1 MIRAHLPPLA
11 RNSDANRGDREDR
24 EDDRTNRTIRT
35 IGHFVRNHHRG
46 PKVLT
51 VLQYLSSFSAPILA
65 LNCKLNPVQ
74 TRHTHKKGAAPF
86 RKQPTDTNNLN
97 FTLLIFTPIFT
108 SLLIY
113 SSQFYILLTL
123 LFFRQPHSF
132 CGFVFLFLLQI
143 YGEKN
148 NLANQ
153 KYLSQYNQNLYQPS
167 NAIRLYD
174 MYSYFEYILNG
185 FDH

>member
-11 RNSDANRGDREDR
+11 RNSGANRGDREDR
-24 EDDRTNRTIRT
+24 ENRDDRTNRTIRT

-74 TRHTHKKGAAPF
+74 TRHTHKKGTAPS
-86 RKQPTDTNNLN
+86 QGQLTDTNNLN
-97 FTLLIFTPIFT
+97 FTLLIFYTN
-108 SLLIY
+108 
-113 SSQFYILLTL
+113 FYISFSLFLSNL
-123 LFFRQPHSF
+123 YIINPFFFRQPLSF
-132 CGFVFLFLLQI
+132 CGLIFLFLVQI

-153 KYLSQYNQNLYQPS
+153 KYLLHYNQNLYRVS
-167 NAIRLYD
+167 NVIRLYD
-174 MYSYFEYILNG
+174 I
-185 FDH
+185 

>member
-11 RNSDANRGDREDR
+11 RNSGANRGDREDR
-24 EDDRTNRTIRT
+24 ENRYDRTNRTIRT

-74 TRHTHKKGAAPF
+74 TRHTHKKGAATF

-97 FTLLIFTPIFT
+97 FTLLIFYTN
-108 SLLIY
+108 
-113 SSQFYILLTL
+113 FYI
-123 LFFRQPHSF
+123 SF
-132 CGFVFLFLLQI
+132 NLFLSILYI
-143 YGEKN
+143 IN
-148 NLANQ
+148 PFIFSSATLVLWLCFLVSVANIWR
-153 KYLSQYNQNLYQPS
+153 KK
-167 NAIRLYD
+167 
-174 MYSYFEYILNG
+174 
-185 FDH
+185 